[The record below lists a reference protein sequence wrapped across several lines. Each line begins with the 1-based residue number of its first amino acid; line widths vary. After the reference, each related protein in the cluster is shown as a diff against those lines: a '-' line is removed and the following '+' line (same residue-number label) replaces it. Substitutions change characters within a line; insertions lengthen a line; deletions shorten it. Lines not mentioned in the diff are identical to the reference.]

1 MRRVVNFVSGAIELI
16 TNDDLEEPDYL
27 LFPAEIP
34 DIASGQP
41 KEPVVPS
48 TSVEDETLKFTQ
60 APYSEGEEVE
70 SENAAKF
77 CPEFF
82 IAKVNIIRNYAAQV
96 DSLPPESLLILEG
109 KSLNALR
116 ELAEILVWADRH
128 NRSIWD
134 LFMEHGVM
142 GLFVDCLH
150 SSKQLFSKQNDLESD
165 TVRRFAG
172 IRLQSHILQT
182 ISIIVQSVTREESL
196 YCMFSTNY
204 INSII
209 DFDFELQSE
218 EILGYFMSTLKSL
231 SLKLNKSML
240 QFFFDPVDLRF
251 PLFSAA
257 VRFFDHP
264 ERMTRIA
271 VRNITLSVFAVCDT
285 DATRFALQIP
295 GSYLENVFTY
305 LVRLCGSVARALE
318 LILDDGLEI
327 PRNRQRT
334 GLFRKRV
341 RSADVTVRLS
351 EIEHL
356 VLYIADLY
364 AVPSPELRKELRRLI
379 STRLF
384 APFFRP
390 LASRASLSALSRPS
404 RRWPLRTEDQVG
416 PTQCL
421 APFDAAARTIVFT
434 FIFSHL
440 GDSPLTLH
448 FLSELARPNR
458 AFEGRSILNAFKAMI
473 GDLVGTER
481 VSYTSLRAVESLIS
495 CRLLTPQLLDAVHL
509 VFEPS
514 GSPVGQGGSTPGT
527 SLSNMERIA
536 SFPESLA
543 DDEPVLMTLTDFEAP
558 LTPCVSLPNTPN
570 VDENTPLSPVQEPV
584 PNDVSAAALKR
595 TTLNQSKDA
604 DLESF
609 DEEEILRAFR
619 TGDAP
624 LRDTLS
630 SVLLV
635 VRRKEARTSRLIQ
648 TVSRILMSLA
658 RKTNSWI
665 LGMDVTAAIL
675 EVLAASLKDYIN
687 AKGTGDAAI
696 HTAYSNY
703 LKAFTS
709 AELSTKESTEI
720 EFTSE
725 ALARTATQK
734 PNSAG
739 KRRRA
744 LDGDITPPVDYEDAM
759 VVYAMVRTYEEAYGV
774 AYEGLDARL
783 SAQLRSVV
791 DRVSESSSVAEKHEA
806 LNDIADIAMKA
817 QSSP

>member
-1 MRRVVNFVSGAIELI
+1 MRRVYNFVSGAIELI

-34 DIASGQP
+34 DIANGRSNQ
-41 KEPVVPS
+41 S
-48 TSVEDETLKFTQ
+48 IATSKSVDEETLKFTQ
-60 APYSEGEEVE
+60 APYSEGEDVE
-70 SENAAKF
+70 SENEAKF
-77 CPEFF
+77 CPEYF
-82 IAKVNIIRNYAAQV
+82 IARVNIIRNYASQLQ
-96 DSLPPESLLILEG
+96 SLPPESLLILEG

-116 ELAEILVWADRH
+116 ELAEILVWADRR
-128 NRSIWD
+128 NPSIWD

-142 GLFVDCLH
+142 GLLVHCLE
-150 SSKQLFSKQNDLESD
+150 SSKHLFSKQNDLEAS
-165 TVRRFAG
+165 TVRRYAG

-182 ISIIVQSVTREESL
+182 ISIIVQSVTRQESL
-196 YCMFSTNY
+196 YCLFSTNY

-209 DFDFELQSE
+209 DFDFELQSD
-218 EILGYFMSTLKSL
+218 EILGYYMSTLKSL

-285 DATRFALQIP
+285 DATRFALQGP
-295 GSYLENVFTY
+295 GSYLERIFTY

-341 RSADVTVRLS
+341 RNADVTVRLG
-351 EIEHL
+351 EIEHI

-384 APFFRP
+384 APLFRP

-404 RRWPLRTEDQVG
+404 RRWPLRPDEQAG

-421 APFDAAARTIVFT
+421 APFDAAARTVVFT

-440 GDSPLTLH
+440 SESPVALH

-481 VSYTSLRAVESLIS
+481 VSYTSLRALEALVS
-495 CRLLTPQLLDAVHL
+495 CRLVTPQLLHAVQL
-509 VFEPS
+509 VFEQN
-514 GSPVGQGGSTPGT
+514 GSLGSQAEIAPGA
-527 SLSNMERIA
+527 SFSSMDRLA
-536 SFPESLA
+536 SFPDSLA

-558 LTPCVSLPNTPN
+558 LTPCVSLPNTPT
-570 VDENTPLSPVQEPV
+570 VDETTPLSPAPELAQ
-584 PNDVSAAALKR
+584 NSVSTDALKR
-595 TTLNQSKDA
+595 SNLNQDKDTEVEA
-604 DLESF
+604 F

-635 VRRKEARTSRLIQ
+635 VRRREARSLRLIR
-648 TVSRILMSLA
+648 TVCRILMALA
-658 RKTNSWI
+658 RKTNGWI
-665 LGMDVTAAIL
+665 IAMDVVAAIL
-675 EVLAASLKDYIN
+675 EVLATSLKDYIN
-687 AKGTGDAAI
+687 KEGTGDAAI
-696 HTAYSNY
+696 HSAYVNY
-703 LKAFTS
+703 LKAFSSEDTLDKS
-709 AELSTKESTEI
+709 STEM
-720 EFTSE
+720 EFSSE
-725 ALARTATQK
+725 ALARTATLK
-734 PNSAG
+734 PDSAG

-744 LDGDITPPVDYEDAM
+744 VDGDITPPVEFEDAM

-783 SAQLRSVV
+783 SAQLHSVV
-791 DRVSESSSVAEKHEA
+791 DRVSESSSTAEKHEA
-806 LNDIADIAMKA
+806 LNDIADIALKA